1 MLTLSPLNI
10 NQRHSGFMQNPF
22 SLYWNKSWTFRI
34 VHMEGGI
41 YLEARGLGI
50 LIRKPY
56 LPTENLLNAADN
68 LVYNEDKNRKYLFN
82 SWKSNRID
90 DF

>member
-10 NQRHSGFMQNPF
+10 NQRHSGFMQNSF

-41 YLEARGLGI
+41 YLEAKGLGI